1 MKRKL
6 NHSEVERIQ
15 VVMLKKQLS
24 DRQCADLAG
33 RSLADWKDIVFKKK
47 SEDDTTIKSMLERLE
62 Q

>member
-1 MKRKL
+1 
-6 NHSEVERIQ
+6 
-15 VVMLKKQLS
+15 MLKKQLS

-33 RSLADWKDIVFKKK
+33 RTLADWKDIIFKKR